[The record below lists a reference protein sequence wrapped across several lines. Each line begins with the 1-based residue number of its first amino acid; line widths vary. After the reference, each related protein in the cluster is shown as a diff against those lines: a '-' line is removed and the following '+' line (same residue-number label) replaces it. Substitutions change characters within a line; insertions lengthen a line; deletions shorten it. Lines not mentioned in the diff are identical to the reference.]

1 MSEKKDKP
9 GRIVMSENVPNYR
22 GCMSLREGT
31 VQRLDEK
38 ATKELVESGKAE
50 TYEDHSRR
58 KAGEK
63 RSKESKKR
71 AADKAAKDRA
81 AKSKLE
87 KKS

>member
-1 MSEKKDKP
+1 MNEKKDKP

-22 GCMSLREGT
+22 GCMSLREGS

-50 TYEDHSRR
+50 TYEDYSRR
-58 KAGEK
+58 KAGDK
-63 RSKESKKR
+63 RVEEAKKR
-71 AADKAAKDRA
+71 VEKASA
-81 AKSKLE
+81 AKSKSE